1 MVLEWYRR
9 DQKAVAEAL
18 RRGEPPEMATTM
30 ASGPLDEL
38 VALHDELGVF
48 SGLDSMWVER
58 QRGGVDDR
66 LLLRTLA
73 VLPFL
78 EAASLTAAAGLL
90 FRDPAVLLHLGWS
103 ALQIQRGDNERY
115 RGRQG
120 RQAVSLPCSPETLRD
135 ELGRVSE
142 TEWLRIQQPAVRQL
156 FEKRLV
162 RGTHYAIDGTG
173 LGPGL
178 RLVCLVCV
186 SDERPKI
193 VAWRLLQGA
202 ASEKGKEAVVTRG
215 LIEQLLEI
223 GGKNSMDLLLVDALY
238 ADGPLLAWCKCQH
251 GIDVLV
257 PIPKER
263 EIHRDLKQLAAGG
276 LLTFERYSYVRTIQ
290 GHKQRRTVDLGV
302 QQGVTCWDSYRA
314 AARDYGAT
322 QPQLWA
328 CLVRP
333 VDATNEDDR
342 PWTLVST
349 RPWPSGA
356 AAFEAFRPRWH
367 IENDAY
373 RELKEGWGLEEQ
385 RWSRNPIVQRGRV
398 TLTCLAF
405 NTAQVYLDKQGEKLA
420 VRGIRRLR
428 RHYNR
433 QLGATPTI
441 IFLARNYAIFP
452 LEELLRLLGHSPR
465 KSLMPCL
472 PLLHPP

>member
-142 TEWLRIQQPAVRQL
+142 TEWLRIQQQAVQQL

-263 EIHRDLKQLAAGG
+263 EIHRDLEQLAAGATAMCEPSRVTSNAGPLIWASSKASPAGTATVRPHETMEQLNPNSG
-276 LLTFERYSYVRTIQ
+276 LAWSGQSMRPTKMT
-290 GHKQRRTVDLGV
+290 GLGRWSAP
-302 QQGVTCWDSYRA
+302 GPGRA
-314 AARDYGAT
+314 APPPSRRS
-322 QPQLWA
+322 
-328 CLVRP
+328 VR
-333 VDATNEDDR
+333 VGT
-342 PWTLVST
+342 
-349 RPWPSGA
+349 
-356 AAFEAFRPRWH
+356 
-367 IENDAY
+367 
-373 RELKEGWGLEEQ
+373 
-385 RWSRNPIVQRGRV
+385 SR
-398 TLTCLAF
+398 T
-405 NTAQVYLDKQGEKLA
+405 
-420 VRGIRRLR
+420 
-428 RHYNR
+428 
-433 QLGATPTI
+433 TPT
-441 IFLARNYAIFP
+441 AN
-452 LEELLRLLGHSPR
+452 
-465 KSLMPCL
+465 
-472 PLLHPP
+472 